1 MYGVRCPESNVCR
14 AQYVGTALSSVLG
27 RALLEELVVDPAMLH
42 IKARGGLQPEEITPD
57 LILRARNVVDTN
69 FHRARAAGGRTGLEW
84 RANRAVS
91 RQRDVSYT

>member
-69 FHRARAAGGRTGLEW
+69 FTELEPLGDGPGWSGERTERCHGNE
-84 RANRAVS
+84 
-91 RQRDVSYT
+91 T